1 VTFPPVYPIIDIDLC
16 RMLGVEPALLA
27 SAFLDAGARLLQVRQ
42 KSGSSS
48 TLLSLVRSIV
58 ADANTRSAGV
68 IVNDRSD
75 VAALAGAAGVHVGQ
89 SDLPVDV
96 VKSIAGS
103 RSLVGLSTHTRS
115 QVDEALAG
123 PADYIAVGPVFRTA
137 TKDTG
142 YEPRGLELVRYAAGK
157 GKPVV
162 AIGGISIA
170 NAHEVIEAG
179 AASIAVISDLLA
191 SGDPEGRVREY
202 LDALR

>member
-1 VTFPPVYPIIDIDLC
+1 
-16 RMLGVEPALLA
+16 MLGVEPGLLA
-27 SAFLDAGARLLQVRQ
+27 SAFLDAGAGLLQVRQ
-42 KSGSSS
+42 KSGSSRA
-48 TLLSLVRSIV
+48 LLSLVRGIV
-58 ADANTRSAGV
+58 ADANSRRAGV

-89 SDLPVDV
+89 TDLPVDA
-96 VKSIAGS
+96 VKSIAGNHS
-103 RSLVGLSTHTRS
+103 FVGVSTHTRS

-137 TKDTG
+137 TKETG
-142 YEPRGLELVRYAAGK
+142 YEPRGLELIRYASGK

-170 NAHEVIEAG
+170 NAHAVIEAG

-191 SGDPEGRVREY
+191 SGDPEGRMREY
-202 LDALR
+202 LEALR